1 MELITLGIGYIV
13 NTFVKNKEV
22 QSAVDDF
29 VTGSVKMI
37 RSWFVKKD
45 KEPIIQKLEKEPES
59 EEVKEQL
66 NIELN
71 EMVKDDQFKKMLE
84 SWVDECKKPFPSMKN
99 VLENAQIEV
108 GGHVNIGDINGNDQ
122 IYDKKNAV
130 LNSTIKAVGDFSL
143 GDKGKSLPF
152 TDI

>member
-13 NTFVKNKEV
+13 NTFVKNREV

-108 GGHVNIGDINGNDQ
+108 GGHVNIGDKNGSDQ
-122 IYDKKNAV
+122 VYDKKNVVA
-130 LNSTIKAVGDFSL
+130 NSTLKAGGDFSL
-143 GDKGKSLPF
+143 GD
-152 TDI
+152 IV